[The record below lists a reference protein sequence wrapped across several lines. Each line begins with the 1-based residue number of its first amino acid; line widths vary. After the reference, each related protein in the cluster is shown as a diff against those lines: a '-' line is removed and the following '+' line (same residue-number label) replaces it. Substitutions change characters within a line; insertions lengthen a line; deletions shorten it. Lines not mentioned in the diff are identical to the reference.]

1 MLEKLDGTILTQ
13 ESGDE
18 LKQLLL
24 RDINTEIIT
33 TQNFVVRNA
42 LTWVKDQLEDITAK
56 MAGHPD
62 LQP

>member
-1 MLEKLDGTILTQ
+1 MLEKLDSTILTQ

-24 RDINTEIIT
+24 RDIDTEIIT
-33 TQNFVVRNA
+33 TQNFVVINA
-42 LTWVKDQLEDITAK
+42 LAWVKDQLEDITAK
-56 MAGHPD
+56 MAGYSE

>member
-1 MLEKLDGTILTQ
+1 MLEKLDDTILTQ

-18 LKQLLL
+18 LKQLL
-24 RDINTEIIT
+24 RDIDTEIIT

-56 MAGHPD
+56 MAGYPE

>member
-18 LKQLLL
+18 LKQLL
-24 RDINTEIIT
+24 RDVDTEIIT

-42 LTWVKDQLEDITAK
+42 LAWVKD
-56 MAGHPD
+56 
-62 LQP
+62 

>member
-24 RDINTEIIT
+24 RDIDTEIIT